1 MVGSSQGS
9 VHRQRQGTGL
19 ATILSGDLAVKD
31 FLAQDDLEAK
41 TRMSGLA
48 ARQKAAQDAADNIA
62 KFNPERWLR
71 HEREIKDGMNA
82 WVDQGAKLMRQGKNP
97 WSSTDDESVAW
108 RKQQATLDAKAK
120 ASMQMKEMFEATRSK
135 IDGSE
140 PTKYDPA
147 SLQAMRDY
155 FETPLDQIISGAVLP
170 PALLQA
176 RPSMDLQKTWAGLAK
191 DLYDRNGD
199 KPLDEAGKWDFVTAS
214 IGNDPQL
221 LEAAGSYMANLP
233 AGEQERYKQRSQQTG
248 KSIME
253 LVNRDFLDRY
263 SPGKEPFDLNKYI
276 QQGADSIDVPYSS
289 WRNPETFG
297 KSVDKKELAGIAR
310 TKAQTMLT
318 NPDALIGYQS
328 LLPMKDGETEGEYR
342 ARAVPD
348 LAKRLQNMKATSTE
362 SGLTDKGGEGRDIQ
376 VSGEM
381 WLRHIKS
388 ADTSLNERAS
398 RFLFDTKGLIG
409 NINVE
414 SAKVDPTMIYDDQL
428 KKAAPSLIIY
438 IQGNPSLKEVEK
450 AITENTDFKKDQ
462 IRFETVGTSSVVR
475 IPITDDTENALLRM
489 HDKAFKTGN
498 RKYDP
503 TPLDWS
509 ADDILKTG
517 KPAPAAAQKVRF

>member
-82 WVDQGAKLMRQGKNP
+82 WVDQGAKLMRSGKNP

-191 DLYDRNGD
+191 DLYDRNGE

-276 QQGADSIDVPYSS
+276 QQGADAIDVPYSS
-289 WRNPETFG
+289 WRNPDTFG
-297 KSVDKKELAGIAR
+297 KAVDKKELAGIAK

-376 VSGEM
+376 ASGEI

-388 ADTSLNERAS
+388 SSRDQNIRAS
-398 RFLFDTKGLIG
+398 EFLKDAKGLIG
-409 NINVE
+409 TMNVE
-414 SAKVDPTMIYDDQL
+414 HAFVDRAPWLGGQTALMIKV
-428 KKAAPSLIIY
+428 
-438 IQGNPSLKEVEK
+438 QGNPTLKEVQAEINK
-450 AITENTDFKKDQ
+450 ATG
-462 IRFETVGTSSVVR
+462 IREGDIDYRTVGTEQHIV
-475 IPITDDTENALLRM
+475 IPINDNTENALLRM
-489 HDKAFKTGN
+489 HDKAFQTGK

-517 KPAPAAAQKVRF
+517 KPAPAAATSSKVRF